1 MKKLGVIGLILVL
14 LLAGCGSNDS
24 FQAEK
29 TSMDYATS
37 DAPMAE
43 PKMMEKTEM
52 TMEEAGYDD
61 EASGEFTNDM
71 DGNGQ
76 ETQMAYERKII
87 KTGFVYM
94 ETLEYDETLDTLKK
108 LIDKYNAYTAFSQNT
123 GGGMYESNAYQR
135 SSRFTIKV
143 PAEFFE
149 AMYDELQT
157 IGHVLNANEGKEDIT
172 SQFVDIES
180 RLTTLYVQEERLLSI
195 LEKSENLED
204 IIELEYALQD
214 VRYEIERYTTNLRN
228 LEDLVRFST
237 IDVNVQ
243 EVYEET
249 KVKKPVITFGDRI
262 SNGLSDT
269 FKEIKEGIQDLIVF
283 IIVEFPYLIVTG
295 IVIFVAVKI
304 YRKSVKK
311 SKLKEATK
319 KVAEDPVE
327 KE

>member
-24 FQAEK
+24 FQSEK

-37 DAPMAE
+37 EAPMAE
-43 PKMMEKTEM
+43 PKMMEKAEM
-52 TMEEAGYDD
+52 AMEEAGYDD
-61 EASGEFTNDM
+61 EAAGEFTNDM

-76 ETQMAYERKII
+76 ESQTVYERKII

-94 ETLEYDETLDTLKK
+94 ETLEYDETLNTLKM
-108 LIDKYNAYTAFSQNT
+108 LIEKYNAYTAFSQNT

-149 AMYDELQT
+149 SMYEELQT
-157 IGHVLNANEGKEDIT
+157 VGHVLNANEGKEDIT

-214 VRYEIERYTTNLRN
+214 VRYEIESYTTSLRN

-249 KVKKPVITFGDRI
+249 EVKKPVITFGDRI
-262 SNGLSDT
+262 SNGLSET

-304 YRKSVKK
+304 FRKSAKK
-311 SKLKEATK
+311 SKLNEATK
-319 KVAEDPVE
+319 KVAEEPVE